1 MSLEQIILCKNVLK
15 ILVPVLIVLIIMN
28 FNFKTQMSA
37 IGNRSKDFAENV
49 LRRSKLKYLDPES
62 IQKYLESTGAVYM
75 FKDAANPAA
84 FIMLKIVSAIL
95 LYFLGMQITRN
106 LFVVFLI
113 TVAGFFL
120 PEILLNVSDYFDN
133 EAILPD
139 MKKIYDTLRIQT
151 KAGVFL
157 DDALS
162 ECYLAAKNRRLKSA
176 LLELTTEISIKKNI
190 EEALENFNGKF
201 RNDHI
206 KTFCMVI
213 NQAQDSGKSSQLLK
227 DLSDQMKDL
236 QHAINLKNKEA
247 LDRKVQI
254 VELLI
259 FVGLLAVTVY
269 CLGVEVTTSLGIS

>member
-1 MSLEQIILCKNVLK
+1 
-15 ILVPVLIVLIIMN
+15 MN
-28 FNFKTQMSA
+28 DQMRA
-37 IGNRSKDFAENV
+37 ID
-49 LRRSKLKYLDPES
+49 
-62 IQKYLESTGAVYM
+62 YM
-75 FKDAANPAA
+75 
-84 FIMLKIVSAIL
+84 L
-95 LYFLGMQITRN
+95 TR
-106 LFVVFLI
+106 
-113 TVAGFFL
+113 
-120 PEILLNVSDYFDN
+120 PEIDPKRIGITGNSGGGTQTVSMMVCDDRIAAAAPATFLTGMREFLYTGMSQDMEQMWPACVEYGFDHVNSLMLFAPKPVAVLALTSDFFPIEGTRKSVADYFDN
-133 EAILPD
+133 ETILPD

-201 RNDHI
+201 RNEHI

-236 QHAINLKNKEA
+236 QHSINLKNKEA

-269 CLGVEVTTSLGIS
+269 SLGLEITTSLGI

>member
-1 MSLEQIILCKNVLK
+1 MSLLGSQ
-15 ILVPVLIVLIIMN
+15 
-28 FNFKTQMSA
+28 
-37 IGNRSKDFAENV
+37 SKDFAENI
-49 LRRSKLKYLDPES
+49 LKKSKLKYFDPES
-62 IQKYLESTGAVYM
+62 IRKYLEAAGATYM
-75 FKDAANPAA
+75 FGKAATPAV
-84 FIMLKIVSAIL
+84 FVMLKFIAAML
-95 LYFLGMQITRN
+95 LCFLALKLHTGGY
-106 LFVVFLI
+106 LVFLL
-113 TVAGFFL
+113 TVVGFFL
-120 PEILLNVSDYFDN
+120 PELLLNVSDYFDN

-190 EEALENFNGKF
+190 EEALDHFNGKF
-201 RNDHI
+201 RNEQI
-206 KTFCMVI
+206 RTFCMVI

-236 QHAINLKNKEA
+236 QHAINLKHREA
-247 LDRKVQI
+247 LERKVQI
-254 VELLI
+254 IELLI

-269 CLGVEVTTSLGIS
+269 CLGVEVTTNLGM

>member
-1 MSLEQIILCKNVLK
+1 MTIEQITLCKSLLK
-15 ILVPVLIVLIIMN
+15 ILIPVLVVTIILK
-28 FNFKTQMSA
+28 FNFKTQMTA
-37 IGNRSKDFAENV
+37 LGTRSKDFAENI
-49 LRRSKLKYLDPES
+49 LRRSKLKYLDSDS
-62 IQKYLESTGAVYM
+62 IQKYLESTGATYM
-75 FKDAANPAA
+75 FKGFANTGF
-84 FIMLKIVSAIL
+84 FIMLKILSAIL
-95 LYFLGMQITRN
+95 LYFLIMQISKN
-106 LFVVFLI
+106 FLI
-113 TVAGFFL
+113 VFFMAAAGFFL

-133 EAILPD
+133 ETILPD

-201 RNDHI
+201 RNEHI

-236 QHAINLKNKEA
+236 QHSINLKNKEA

-269 CLGVEVTTSLGIS
+269 SLGLEITTSLGI

>member
-1 MSLEQIILCKNVLK
+1 MTIEQITLCKSLLK
-15 ILVPVLIVLIIMN
+15 ILIPVLVVTIILK
-28 FNFKTQMSA
+28 FNFKTQMTA
-37 IGNRSKDFAENV
+37 LGTRSKDFAENI
-49 LRRSKLKYLDPES
+49 LRRSKLKYLDSDS
-62 IQKYLESTGAVYM
+62 IQKYLESTGATYM
-75 FKDAANPAA
+75 FKGFANTGF
-84 FIMLKIVSAIL
+84 FIMLKILSAIL
-95 LYFLGMQITRN
+95 LYFLVMQISKN
-106 LFVVFLI
+106 FLIVFLI
-113 TVAGFFL
+113 AAAGFFI
-120 PEILLNVSDYFDN
+120 PELLLNVSDYFDN
-133 EAILPD
+133 ETILPD
-139 MKKIYDTLRIQT
+139 MKKIYDTIRIQT

-201 RNDHI
+201 RNEHI

-213 NQAQDSGKSSQLLK
+213 NQAQASGKSSQLLR

-236 QHAINLKNKEA
+236 QHSINLKNKEA

-269 CLGVEVTTSLGIS
+269 SLGLEITTSLGI

>member
-1 MSLEQIILCKNVLK
+1 MSMEQIVLCKSLLK
-15 ILVPVLIVLIIMN
+15 ILIPVLAVLIILK

-37 IGNRSKDFAENV
+37 FGVRSKDFAENI
-49 LRRSKLKYLDPES
+49 LRKSKLKYLNPDS
-62 IQKYLESTGAVYM
+62 IQKFLESTGAVYM
-75 FKDAANPAA
+75 FKGFANPAS
-84 FIMLKIVSAIL
+84 FIMLKILSAIL
-95 LYFLGMQITRN
+95 LYFLSTQISRN
-106 LFVVFLI
+106 FPIIFI
-113 TVAGFFL
+113 FAAAGFFL
-120 PEILLNVSDYFDN
+120 PELLLCVSDYFDN
-133 EAILPD
+133 ETILPD

-162 ECYLAAKNRRLKSA
+162 ECYLAAKNRRLKNA

-201 RNDHI
+201 RNEHI
-206 KTFCMVI
+206 RTFCMVI

-236 QHAINLKNKEA
+236 QHYINMKNKEA

-254 VELLI
+254 IELLI
-259 FVGLLAVTVY
+259 FIGLLAVTIY
-269 CLGVEVTTSLGIS
+269 GLGLEITTTLGI

>member
-1 MSLEQIILCKNVLK
+1 MTIEQLTLCKSLLK
-15 ILVPVLIVLIIMN
+15 ILIPVLVVLIILK
-28 FNFKTQMSA
+28 FNFKTQMTELRA
-37 IGNRSKDFAENV
+37 RSKDFAENI
-49 LRRSKLKYLDPES
+49 LRRSKLKYLDPDS
-62 IQKYLESTGAVYM
+62 IQKYLESTGATYM
-75 FKDAANPAA
+75 FKGFANPAS
-84 FIMLKIVSAIL
+84 FIMLKILSAIL
-95 LYFLGMQITRN
+95 LYFLIMQISKN
-106 LFVVFLI
+106 FLI
-113 TVAGFFL
+113 VFFMAAAGFFL

-133 EAILPD
+133 ETILPD

-201 RNDHI
+201 RNEHI

-236 QHAINLKNKEA
+236 QHSINLKKKEA

-269 CLGVEVTTSLGIS
+269 SLGLEITTSLGI

>member
-1 MSLEQIILCKNVLK
+1 MTLEQITLCKSLLK
-15 ILVPVLIVLIIMN
+15 ILIPVLVVLIIMK

-37 IGNRSKDFAENV
+37 FGTRSMGFAENI
-49 LRRSKLKYLDPES
+49 LRKSKLKYLDPDS
-62 IQKYLESTGAVYM
+62 ISKYLESTGATYM
-75 FKDAANPAA
+75 FGELANPAA
-84 FIMLKIVSAIL
+84 FIMLKILSAIL
-95 LYFLGMQITRN
+95 LYFLGMQIASN
-106 LFVVFLI
+106 FLIVFLI
-113 TVAGFFL
+113 AAAGFFL

-133 EAILPD
+133 ETILPD

-201 RNDHI
+201 RNEHI

-236 QHAINLKNKEA
+236 QHSINLKNKEA

-269 CLGVEVTTSLGIS
+269 SLGLEITTNLGI

>member
-1 MSLEQIILCKNVLK
+1 MSLL
-15 ILVPVLIVLIIMN
+15 
-28 FNFKTQMSA
+28 
-37 IGNRSKDFAENV
+37 GNQPKDFAENI
-49 LRRSKLKYLDPES
+49 LKKSKLKYLDPDS

-75 FKDAANPAA
+75 FEKAATPTT
-84 FIMLKIVSAIL
+84 FLMLKLAVAVLLCLLALKMNASIAVSLVLAV
-95 LYFLGMQITRN
+95 G
-106 LFVVFLI
+106 
-113 TVAGFFL
+113 GFFI

-133 EAILPD
+133 EVILLD
-139 MKKIYDTLRIQT
+139 MKKLYDTLRIQT

-162 ECYLAAKNRRLKSA
+162 ECYLIAKNRRLKSA

-190 EEALENFNGKF
+190 EEALDHFNGKF

-247 LDRKVQI
+247 LERKVQI
-254 VELLI
+254 IELLI

-269 CLGVEVTTSLGIS
+269 CLGIEVTTSLGL

>member
-1 MSLEQIILCKNVLK
+1 MTIEQITICKSLLK
-15 ILVPVLIVLIIMN
+15 ILIPVLVVLIILK
-28 FNFKTQMSA
+28 FNFKTQMTA
-37 IGNRSKDFAENV
+37 LGVRSKDFAENI
-49 LRRSKLKYLDPES
+49 LRRSKLKYLDPDS
-62 IQKYLESTGAVYM
+62 IQKYLESTGAPYM
-75 FKDAANPAA
+75 FKGFANPAA
-84 FIMLKIVSAIL
+84 FIMLKILSAIL
-95 LYFLGMQITRN
+95 LYFLIMQISKN
-106 LFVVFLI
+106 FLIVFLMAA
-113 TVAGFFL
+113 AGFFL

-133 EAILPD
+133 ETILPD

-201 RNDHI
+201 RNEHI

-236 QHAINLKNKEA
+236 QHSINLKNKEA

-269 CLGVEVTTSLGIS
+269 SLGLEITTSLGI

>member
-1 MSLEQIILCKNVLK
+1 MTIEQITLCKSLLK
-15 ILVPVLIVLIIMN
+15 ILIPVLVVTIILK
-28 FNFKTQMSA
+28 FNFKTQMTA
-37 IGNRSKDFAENV
+37 FGVRSKDFAENI
-49 LRRSKLKYLDPES
+49 LRRSKLKYLDPDS
-62 IQKYLESTGAVYM
+62 IQKYLESTGATYM
-75 FKDAANPAA
+75 FKGFANPAA
-84 FIMLKIVSAIL
+84 FIMLKILSAIL
-95 LYFLGMQITRN
+95 LYFLVMQISKN
-106 LFVVFLI
+106 FLIVFLI
-113 TVAGFFL
+113 AAAGFFL

-133 EAILPD
+133 ETILPD

-201 RNDHI
+201 RNEHI

-236 QHAINLKNKEA
+236 QHSINLKNKEA

-269 CLGVEVTTSLGIS
+269 SLGLEITTSLGI

>member
-1 MSLEQIILCKNVLK
+1 MTIEQITLCKSLLK
-15 ILVPVLIVLIIMN
+15 ILIPVLVVTIILK
-28 FNFKTQMSA
+28 FNFKTQMTA
-37 IGNRSKDFAENV
+37 LGTRSKDFAENI
-49 LRRSKLKYLDPES
+49 LRRSKLKYLDPDS
-62 IQKYLESTGAVYM
+62 IQKYLESTGAAYM
-75 FKDAANPAA
+75 FKGFANPAF
-84 FIMLKIVSAIL
+84 FIMLKILSAIL
-95 LYFLGMQITRN
+95 LYFLIIQISKN
-106 LFVVFLI
+106 FLI
-113 TVAGFFL
+113 VFFMAATGFFL

-133 EAILPD
+133 ETILPD

-201 RNDHI
+201 RNEHI

-236 QHAINLKNKEA
+236 QHSINLKNKEA

-269 CLGVEVTTSLGIS
+269 SLGLEITTSLGI